1 MGREDQIQRWLQQS
15 RQLRVGSCRVDLSLN
30 EVQRGDETVRL
41 TPKAAGVLEVL
52 LFIAGQSASKERLLA
67 EIWRGEFPT

>member
-41 TPKAAGVLEVL
+41 TPKAAGVL
-52 LFIAGQSASKERLLA
+52 
-67 EIWRGEFPT
+67 